1 MKQMKRYAWIVSM
14 ILLIAVLACT
24 LAACDTDSRT
34 MIPFVDTEGTSEST
48 LYVKGVRIEDGSI
61 LVTYSDGSC
70 VNIGSSVTNVNET
83 KIENVTLVQDEEE
96 NTTMAASRALL
107 STVQVVCG
115 FEKKVLMSTSG
126 WGGRYYYDVKS
137 YTTLGS
143 GVIYQLDKTSGNAY
157 IITNQHV
164 VYDSES
170 YDETG
175 AHVSKNI
182 SIYLHGSTEAIEA
195 TYVGGSADY
204 DIAVLQVEGSAQL
217 KSSAAAAVTP
227 TDTSALVVG
236 STALVVGNPE
246 GAGISATS
254 GIISVDSETII
265 MSAIDGSGAMQDFR
279 VIRVDAAVN
288 SGNSGGGLYNAKG
301 ELIGIVNAKIVS
313 SSIENIGYAIPA
325 NVAIAV
331 AQNIIDNEG
340 TFRRCVLRVTP
351 TAEETKLVYDQDM
364 LQASIE
370 ETVKITEVSD
380 GGAGDGIGLQKGDVI
395 RSIRVG
401 EREVVKVTRTF
412 HIIDE
417 MLNARVGDVIEITVE
432 RQGTEVTLQA
442 TVAES
447 WVEQ

>member
-1 MKQMKRYAWIVSM
+1 MKQMKRYVWIVSM
-14 ILLIAVLACT
+14 ILLIAMLACT

-48 LYVKGVRIEDGSI
+48 LYVKGVRVEDGSI

-83 KIENVTLVQDEEE
+83 TIENVTLVQDEE
-96 NTTMAASRALL
+96 NTTMAASRALR

-115 FEKKVLMSTSG
+115 FKKNVLVSTSF
-126 WGGRYYYDVKS
+126 WGGGYRVEERS
-137 YTTLGS
+137 YTASGS
-143 GVIYQLDKTSGNAY
+143 GVIYQLDKASGKAY

-164 VYDSES
+164 VYDSDS
-170 YDETG
+170 ITDD
-175 AHVSKNI
+175 HVSDDI
-182 SIYLHGSTEAIEA
+182 SIYLHGSTEPIEA
-195 TYVGGSADY
+195 AYVGGSADY
-204 DIAVLQVEGSAQL
+204 DIAVLQVDGSVQL
-217 KSSAAAAVTP
+217 KSSAAAAAAP

-265 MSAIDGSGAMQDFR
+265 MSAIDGSGAMQEFR

-331 AQNIIDNEG
+331 AQNIIDGEG

-351 TAEETKLVYDQDM
+351 TGVETKLVYDQET
-364 LQASIE
+364 LRTAIE
-370 ETVKITEVSD
+370 ETVRISEVTT
-380 GGAGDGIGLQKGDVI
+380 GGAGDEIGLQKGDVI

-401 EREVVKVTRTF
+401 ERGVVKVTRTF

-432 RQGTEVTLQA
+432 RQGTETTLRA
-442 TVAES
+442 TVEAS